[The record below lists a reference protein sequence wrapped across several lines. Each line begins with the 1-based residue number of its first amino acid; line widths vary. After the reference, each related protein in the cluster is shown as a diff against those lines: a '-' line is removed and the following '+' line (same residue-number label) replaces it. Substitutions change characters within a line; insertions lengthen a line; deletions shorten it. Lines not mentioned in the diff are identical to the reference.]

1 MPRSRRYGQPPA
13 SELPQTLQR
22 SCLEAQALFRQA
34 RQQAVQVYGESDEA
48 DRFAYATLKQKFEK
62 RGDHWIAKTEF
73 AA

>member
-1 MPRSRRYGQPPA
+1 M
-13 SELPQTLQR
+13 
-22 SCLEAQALFRQA
+22 FRQA